1 MNGTQVQAMPWW
13 RMVQQQSEALIQRL
27 NISLQH
33 IVRILSFFGIGFF
46 VGFLLKKY
54 LRYFFIITL
63 TLIFFFIV
71 FDRFGVILV
80 DWTHIQ
86 QLTGVDPQSTIQ
98 HTGEQVLSII
108 QEHIV
113 LVVSGLIGFVI
124 GYRVG

>member
-27 NISLQH
+27 NISLQD

-108 QEHIV
+108 QEHTV
-113 LVVSGLIGFVI
+113 LVVSGFIGFVI

>member
-1 MNGTQVQAMPWW
+1 MNGIQAQAMPWW
-13 RMVQQQSEALIQRL
+13 RMVQQQFEALIQRL
-27 NISLQH
+27 NISLQD

-80 DWTHIQ
+80 DWSHIQ

-98 HTGEQVLSII
+98 YTGEQILLII
-108 QEHIV
+108 QEHII
-113 LVVSGLIGFVI
+113 LVISGFIGFVI

>member
-27 NISLQH
+27 NISLQD